1 MKRSISLILV
11 LAMILTAML
20 GIISGA
26 ETAPEPSIEVSH
38 ANVQFAN
45 TIYLLV
51 AVNYGD
57 YENVGDI
64 KLKITNTV
72 TGSVDV
78 ISRSRSTESS
88 EGFPEGC
95 VGFKYMGLIPKNLG
109 DELILQAYI
118 GDTAVGEAKSYSIL
132 EYSIKA
138 EEQNNA
144 NLTSLVK
151 AMINYGQK
159 AQVAFDWK
167 DKATYDLSIDYS
179 MFNLVGGATF
189 EDGTTK
195 KLFKAGDKINA
206 VKTDAAETDV
216 WYNQAM
222 QRLGVGASAE
232 LAHNNENQ
240 TIFVA
245 PASTV
250 SDFYLDMDKYEGESL
265 TVENGTKVTVNG
277 FELGEVI
284 NEGGSTK
291 VEKGHIYITNSTG
304 ISSVSSIGA
313 SQFGSIMASV
323 NASENKVFTLSVT
336 MSTAL
341 NSAGVMNLYL
351 RGGNDDVFYT
361 DNELTNAGDDSII
374 AFGNKY
380 YDAEGNV
387 IEKAGRGRLYLFS
400 SEGNKILDYYSEDA
414 ASAKT
419 TATTLAEIPA
429 WSSKGEGGYV
439 TVHIVFDLASS
450 TMTYYANGSKTPLAS
465 CAIPVSAEYFENAAI
480 EHYAETKEVS
490 YLKAVVISYGDVTE
504 YFE

>member
-1 MKRSISLILV
+1 
-11 LAMILTAML
+11 MILTAML

-26 ETAPEPSIEVSH
+26 ETAPESSIEVSH

-64 KLKITNTV
+64 KLQITNTV
-72 TGSVDV
+72 SGSVDV
-78 ISRSRSTESS
+78 ISRSKSTEAT

-95 VGFKYMGLIPKNLG
+95 IGFKYTGLTPKNLG
-109 DELILQAYI
+109 DELILQAYVD
-118 GDTAVGEAKSYSIL
+118 GAAVGEAKGYSIL

-144 NLTSLVK
+144 KLTSLVK
-151 AMINYGQK
+151 AMINYGEK
-159 AQVAFDWK
+159 AQIAFDWK
-167 DKATYDLSIDYS
+167 DKATYDLAVDYS
-179 MFNLVGGATF
+179 IIKLVGGAAF
-189 EDGTTK
+189 EDGATK
-195 KLFKAGDKINA
+195 KIFKDGDKVVASKAG
-206 VKTDAAETDV
+206 AAETDI

-222 QRLGVGASAE
+222 QRLGVGASIE
-232 LAHNNENQ
+232 ISHSKENQ
-240 TIFVA
+240 TVFVA
-245 PASTV
+245 PASTA
-250 SDFYLDMDKYEGESL
+250 SEFYLDMDKYEGDSL

-277 FELGEVI
+277 FELGDVI

-291 VEKGHIYITNSTG
+291 VENGYLYITNSAG

-313 SQFGSIMASV
+313 SQFCSVMASV
-323 NASENKVFTLSVT
+323 MASESKVFTLSVT
-336 MSTAL
+336 VSTSL

-351 RGGNDDVFYT
+351 RGGSDDVFYT
-361 DNELTNAGDDSII
+361 DSELTNAGSDSTI

-387 IEKAGRGRLYLFS
+387 IEKATTGRLYLIS
-400 SEGNKILDYYSEDA
+400 SEGNKMLDYYSEDG

-419 TATTLAEIPA
+419 TATTLAEIPT
-429 WSSKGEGGYV
+429 WNSKSDGGYV
-439 TVHIVFDLASS
+439 TIHIVFDLENY
-450 TMTYYANGSKTPLAS
+450 TMTYYVNDSKTAIFS
-465 CAIPVSAEYFENAAI
+465 CAIPVALDYFENSVI

-490 YLKAVVISYGDVTE
+490 YLKALVISYGDVTE